1 MSDGKMQ
8 QLIDK
13 VRKQYPTLTNKRGD
27 SESYAYLVRN
37 KEILIN
43 VGRSSNSKSVAL
55 TGEVTDLKHSRSGIA
70 MMAAAYNRGR
80 NNIYYVH
87 TTKTKSA
94 EIEKELKQ
102 IEKFIKT
109 AAIEVY
115 GISDKKADPIY
126 CNGMTKDKDVSN
138 LLQRFLYE
146 NISQESTRELNAPVF
161 SFMDLL
167 DILEEDSWSNL
178 ISNQKSAQLACKLFG
193 IN

>member
-13 VRKQYPTLTNKRGD
+13 VRKQYPKLTNKRGD
-27 SESYAYLVRN
+27 SDHYVYFVVN
-37 KEILIN
+37 KEMLIN
-43 VGRSSNSKSVAL
+43 VGRSSNSLSVAL
-55 TGEVTDLKHSRSGIA
+55 TGEVTDLEHDKSGIA

-87 TTKTKSA
+87 STKVKSA

-109 AAIEVY
+109 TSLEHY
-115 GISDKKADPIY
+115 GITDKKADPIY
-126 CNGMTKDKDVSN
+126 CNGMTKNKDVSN
-138 LLQRFLYE
+138 LLQRFLVE
-146 NISQESTRELNAPVF
+146 NLSQETNRELNTPEF

-167 DILEEDSWSNL
+167 EILDEDSWNNL
-178 ISNQKSAQLACKLFG
+178 IGNQKSAQLACKFLG
-193 IN
+193 VN